1 MQGLREITMVTTIRQ
16 KIVDAAQERFNAL
29 GYSGCGIQEIAD
41 SAGVPKSN
49 FYNYFKSKER
59 LALEVLEE
67 YIASSKREILSDP
80 VLSPLSRIR
89 GHFGFFISRYEVNGY
104 DRGCLIGNLSAES
117 SENVPLL
124 RAALKDA
131 LASWTDLL
139 AQVIEEG
146 QARGEIK
153 RGLEA
158 VEMARFL
165 INSWEGT
172 VLRMK
177 LTGDRRPLDD
187 FMSIAMG
194 LLDSRDAAEV
204 SS

>member
-1 MQGLREITMVTTIRQ
+1 MVTTIRQ

-59 LALEVLEE
+59 LALEVLEG

-80 VLSPLSRIR
+80 VLTPLSRIKS
-89 GHFGFFISRYEVNGY
+89 HFGFFIARYEKNGY

-124 RAALKDA
+124 RSALNDA

-146 QARGEIK
+146 QAHGEIK
-153 RGLEA
+153 RGLKA

-177 LTGDRRPLDD
+177 LTRDRRPLDD

-194 LLDSRDAAEV
+194 LLDSRDEAGL
-204 SS
+204 ST

>member
-1 MQGLREITMVTTIRQ
+1 MVTTIRQ
-16 KIVDAAQERFNAL
+16 KIVDAAQDRFNAL

-59 LALEVLEE
+59 LALEVLDE

-80 VLSPLSRIR
+80 ALSPLTRIKE
-89 GHFGFFISRYEVNGY
+89 HFGFFISRYEKKGF

-117 SENVPLL
+117 SDSVPLL
-124 RAALKDA
+124 RTALKDA
-131 LASWTDLL
+131 LSSWTDLL
-139 AQVIEEG
+139 AKAIEEG

-153 RGLEA
+153 RGLEP

-177 LTGDRRPLDD
+177 LTRDRRPLDD
-187 FMSIAMG
+187 FLSIAMG
-194 LLDSRDAAEV
+194 LLDSRGA
-204 SS
+204 S